1 MGSSITNTSLSVYF
15 RIIQILRQ
23 NGWMIV
29 NPGTP
34 MAVVTGQTYA
44 PATATH
50 AWVYMDDNGNPW
62 PSGVVVYDGGRALGS
77 GEFSVNYLQ
86 NQVTLAAAPSG
97 QVTADLTCL
106 AIGVQEGYPDEVA
119 LKDAE
124 LPLVSYEFVDEGAT
138 AFAIGTAIEW
148 REQHVD
154 VDMLTRNDGE
164 KKDLLDS
171 IRRNIK
177 WLPLLDMSQHQYLD
191 QNGLLDPDFD
201 WNGQFQT
208 FAIFKHLPRG
218 SFIPF
223 QGFMS
228 HKEKFHGLVT
238 FTCNKVE

>member
-1 MGSSITNTSLSVYF
+1 
-15 RIIQILRQ
+15 
-23 NGWMIV
+23 MIV

-44 PATATH
+44 PVTATH
-50 AWVYMDDNGNPW
+50 PWVYMDDNGNPW

-77 GEFSVNYLQ
+77 SEFSVNYLQ

-106 AIGVQEGYPDEVA
+106 AIAVQEGYPDEVA

-238 FTCNKVE
+238 FTCNKIE